1 MDKSHIMSAHVM
13 PTPSNKEYDKYGM
26 SIKSFQGKNSPRMD
40 LSPVNEPE
48 VNYGGLH
55 GSFKN

>member
-1 MDKSHIMSAHVM
+1 MDKSHIMSAQVM
-13 PTPSNKEYDKYGM
+13 PTPSNKDYDKYGM

-48 VNYGGLH
+48 SNYSASK